1 MPASETT
8 RKIRVHVSLMIVLL
22 LLSLCMCSSPHSERG
37 TLVGET
43 VPEPHAASE
52 GPEACAATGE
62 PEAMACWV
70 EEDSSSRRRSE
81 EEDESRETKR
91 VAMLLYGL
99 SLLSTAKGSN

>member
-1 MPASETT
+1 
-8 RKIRVHVSLMIVLL
+8 MILLL

-70 EEDSSSRRRSE
+70 EEDSSSRRWSE
-81 EEDESRETKR
+81 EEDESEGDEKSSD
-91 VAMLLYGL
+91 VVIWAFL
-99 SLLSTAKGSN
+99 AKHCER